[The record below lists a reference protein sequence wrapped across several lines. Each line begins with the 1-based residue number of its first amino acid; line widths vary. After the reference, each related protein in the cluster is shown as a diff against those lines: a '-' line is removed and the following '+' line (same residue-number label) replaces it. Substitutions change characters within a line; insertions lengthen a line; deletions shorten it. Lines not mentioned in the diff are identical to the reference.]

1 VSKSQNY
8 LQTMASKQI
17 TKQMILIVS
26 IFTTLVACIQPK
38 IEQPTNR
45 CDLDVQGFGLQ
56 DSILISPS
64 KELLSLKDTLWFS
77 FSVPM
82 VREGVDFSG
91 SNNFGVL
98 FEVKKLL
105 NKNSTEG
112 ALKDFELIISKGKQT
127 PHFLPE
133 QAVMLLVDKG
143 VKDFEYKV
151 GLVPKNKNGGIYFI
165 YYSNSTNVV
174 DNTQATCKVCS
185 YFHNL
190 KCDDQHLELYYD
202 NMPDRPL
209 APKFAKITYCFG
221 VAD

>member
-1 VSKSQNY
+1 
-8 LQTMASKQI
+8 MASKQI

-26 IFTTLVACIQPK
+26 IFTTLAACIQPK

-64 KELLSLKDTLWFS
+64 KELLSLKDTLWLS
-77 FSVPM
+77 FSIPM

-91 SNNFGVL
+91 SNNFGVV
-98 FEVKKLL
+98 FKVIKLHA
-105 NKNSTEG
+105 KNETEAG
-112 ALKDFELIISKGKQT
+112 LKDFELIIKKGTQT
-127 PHFLPE
+127 PHFLPDE
-133 QAVMLLVDKG
+133 AVMLLVGKG
-143 VKDFEYKV
+143 EKDFEYRV
-151 GLVPKNKNGGIYFI
+151 GLVPKNKDGGIYYIF
-165 YYSNSTNVV
+165 YSNSTNVV

-190 KCDDQHLELYYD
+190 KCDDQRLELYYD
-202 NMPDRPL
+202 NLPNSSL